1 MPDKKVSVDACNR
14 VGMILSWH
22 KQTAV
27 NSVSPSE
34 GGFFGG
40 FSAFLQ
46 FSRKILIHNG
56 IWHFSILCY
65 VWKSSKTVQNG
76 CKIVYFAS
84 SLSQS
89 CSTKKYIWRHYIDY
103 LALLNTQNDTL
114 TGYDRHRN
122 LYFPDRKTWFSCIG
136 DGAWKC
142 QPWCHHGMIMTLVF
156 WTKPWK

>member
-1 MPDKKVSVDACNR
+1 MHAKKVSVGAHNR

-22 KQTAV
+22 KKNAV
-27 NSVSPSE
+27 KSVSPSE
-34 GGFFGG
+34 GGLFGG

-46 FSRKILIHNG
+46 SSRKILIYNG
-56 IWHFSILCY
+56 IWHFSILCC
-65 VWKSSKTVQNG
+65 VWKLSKTVQNS

-89 CSTKKYIWRHYIDY
+89 YSTKKSIWHHYIDY

-114 TGYDRHRN
+114 TGYDRHSN

-142 QPWCHHGMIMTLVF
+142 QPWCHRGMIMTLVF
-156 WTKPWK
+156 WTKPRK